1 MREYLT
7 AAIILVAGIG
17 GAAAD
22 AQERRGTAA
31 QRAACMSDA
40 FRLCSD
46 DIPDA
51 DKVESCLRQHLPDL
65 SETCRSAFEPRP
77 AASGRAR

>member
-1 MREYLT
+1 MRKIWV
-7 AAIILVAGIG
+7 AAIVMAAGISG
-17 GAAAD
+17 PAAN
-22 AQERRGTAA
+22 AQDKRGTPE

-51 DKVESCLRQHLPDL
+51 DKVESCLRQHRPDL

-77 AASGRAR
+77 AAQGRPR